1 MRSISSYL
9 LLNERFILSCLKKVK
24 IILNLDYIPQGNI
37 MPFVGFN
44 YMALRRVAVLDESL
58 IMFGGKHRNPV
69 LCAILTLLNLTLLF
83 TGCNVPKAHL
93 TTFNKHFEMGDY
105 ESSALFAQK
114 KIGQRENPAGED
126 LLWALQLGTVERI
139 RQNYQKS
146 TEYFDKSEE
155 MLKYYDE
162 QSNVGDVIGSTVA
175 SDNVIPY
182 RGEEYD
188 GVMVNT
194 YKALNFMAEGKMDLA
209 RVEFNRALDR
219 QRRAKEK
226 FSKEIDKLNSEL
238 EQKQQENEFSKS
250 NVENPTTRDLLA
262 QKYPNLYNF
271 QAYPDFVNPFATYL
285 AGIYFNLVGDH
296 SKAVDLLKE
305 SYGMVGDNPYIADD
319 LSTTEKI
326 LDGKA
331 RLENTVWLIFENGLG
346 PVKKEF
352 RLDIPLFVAT
362 DKIKYVGIA
371 LPKLELRNKSH
382 PYLLVNSDDKEY
394 TTLPV
399 ADMDRVVQTEFS
411 KDFGGILIRA
421 IISATAKAAAQYVI
435 KQQGSNAATALS
447 FAVAAYSFAST
458 AADVRIW
465 TALPK
470 DFQIARFPKPKNGK
484 LKITPPGSV
493 PIDVDIPQCNNAVV
507 YVRIITNQAI
517 PVYNV
522 MAF

>member
-1 MRSISSYL
+1 MMNGVSVGYPL
-9 LLNERFILSCLKKVK
+9 LF
-24 IILNLDYIPQGNI
+24 
-37 MPFVGFN
+37 
-44 YMALRRVAVLDESL
+44 
-58 IMFGGKHRNPV
+58 
-69 LCAILTLLNLTLLF
+69 AILTLLTLPF
-83 TGCNVPKAHL
+83 STGCNTPKDHL
-93 TTFNKHFEMGDY
+93 KAFNTHFETSNY
-105 ESSALFAQK
+105 ENSALFAQK
-114 KIGQRENPAGED
+114 KIGKQKNPKGED
-126 LLWALQLGTVERI
+126 LLWVVQLGTVERI

-146 TEYFDKSEE
+146 TECFDKAEE

-162 QSNVGDVIGSTVA
+162 QSKIGDIIGSTVA

-188 GVMVNT
+188 GIMINI

-226 FSKEIDKLNSEL
+226 FSEEINKLKSEL
-238 EQKQQENEFSKS
+238 EQKQQQNKFSKS
-250 NVENPTTRDLLA
+250 NVENPKTRELLA

-305 SYGMVGDNPYIADD
+305 SYGMVGNNAYIAED
-319 LSTTEKI
+319 LSITDEI
-326 LDGKA
+326 LDGKG
-331 RLENTVWLIFENGLG
+331 RVENTVWLIFENGLG

-362 DKIKYVGIA
+362 NKVKYVGIA
-371 LPKLELRNKSH
+371 LPKLEFRDRAY
-382 PYLLVNSDDKEY
+382 PYLVIESDGKDY
-394 TTLPV
+394 RTLPV
-399 ADMDRVVQTEFS
+399 AYMDRVIQTEFS
-411 KDFGGILIRA
+411 KDFGGILTRA
-421 IISATAKAAAQYVI
+421 IISATAKAAAQYALAEE
-435 KQQGSNAATALS
+435 GSSASSIAS
-447 FAVAAYSFAST
+447 IVVAVYSFAST

-484 LKITPPGSV
+484 LKITPPGSI
-493 PIDVDIPQCNNAVV
+493 PLDIDIPDCNNAIV
-507 YVRIITNQAI
+507 YVRITTNQAI
-517 PVYNV
+517 PVYDV